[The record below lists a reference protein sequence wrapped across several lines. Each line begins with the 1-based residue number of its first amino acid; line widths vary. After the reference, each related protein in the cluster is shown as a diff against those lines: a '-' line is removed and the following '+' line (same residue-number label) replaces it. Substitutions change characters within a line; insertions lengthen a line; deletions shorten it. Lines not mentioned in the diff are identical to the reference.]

1 MAISNGLRGALSVL
15 TGVVLAAS
23 LCAAALAQPFIVQG
37 VEIDATANSAFEAQR
52 QAMAEGQ
59 MRAAR
64 ILIERLTLPED
75 RLDLDLEVMSA
86 DTAAGLIAGL
96 QISDEQRSS
105 TRYRGVLAVEFDRR
119 AVSRFFDQ
127 RGVPYVESPAAP
139 VLAIPISDA
148 GAGPVIS
155 RGGWGEA
162 WADGGF
168 ENALTPFI
176 AFDPAGPAGGL
187 VSVSDALSMNEIA
200 LRAAAELHGVDA
212 VAVVTARSGAGAV
225 RTGGN
230 LMRFTDEGA
239 VLEPLPQVTA
249 GGGYAAAAARFV
261 ADRELAWKRAAIVR
275 DASEAELSIT
285 VLYGS
290 VVEWRRLQT
299 AVAGAALIQDARLD
313 ALSRTGAAMT
323 LVHRGTREQLSAEL
337 AARGAELFE
346 DADLGWTV
354 RSRR

>member
-1 MAISNGLRGALSVL
+1 MAIVNRLRGALSGL
-15 TGVVLAAS
+15 AGALIAAS
-23 LCAAALAQPFIVQG
+23 LSAAALAQPFIVQG
-37 VEIDATANSAFEAQR
+37 VEIDATAGSAFEAQR
-52 QAMAEGQ
+52 QAMSDGQ
-59 MRAAR
+59 VRAAQ

-75 RLDLDLEVMSA
+75 RFDRGLEFIAA

-119 AVSRFFDQ
+119 AVGRFFEQ
-127 RGVPYVESPAAP
+127 MGVPYVESPASP
-139 VLAIPISDA
+139 VLVIPISDA

-155 RGGWGEA
+155 RGAWGEA
-162 WADGGF
+162 WANGGF

-176 AFDPAGPAGGL
+176 PFDPAGPAGGL
-187 VSVSDALSMNEIA
+187 VSVSDALSMNEFA
-200 LRAAAELHGVDA
+200 LQAAAELYGVNA

-239 VLEPLPQVTA
+239 ILEPLPQVTA

-275 DASEAELSIT
+275 DASQAELSVT
-285 VLYGS
+285 VLYDS

-299 AVAGAALIQDARLD
+299 AVAGAVLIQDARLD
-313 ALSRTGAAMT
+313 ALSRRGATMT

-337 AARGAELFE
+337 AARGAQLFE